1 MQIGM
6 IGLGRMG
13 SNMVRRLM
21 RAGHSL
27 VVFDRSSNA
36 VHSLVT
42 EGATGAASLADFVAR
57 LSPPRVLCVM
67 VPVGAVDALLDEL
80 VPLLQPQDVIIDG
93 GNSLFQDDIARH
105 ARLTPRG
112 IRYVDMGTSGGVWG
126 LERGFC
132 LMIGGDEDVVARLD
146 PMFAALSPG
155 GASGGPTSGS
165 TALRGYLHCGPPG
178 AGHFVKMIHNAI
190 EYGLMAAYAEGF
202 NVLKHANAGKSSVE
216 HDAETTPLRHPEHY
230 RYDFDMASIAE
241 VWRHGSV
248 ISSWLLD
255 LTAVSFAQNGS
266 LDSFAGRV
274 SDSGE
279 GRWAL
284 AAANDV
290 SAPTPVLATALFQRF
305 ASRGEA
311 DFQNRVLSAMRWG
324 FGGHAEKS

>member
-1 MQIGM
+1 
-6 IGLGRMG
+6 
-13 SNMVRRLM
+13 
-21 RAGHSL
+21 
-27 VVFDRSSNA
+27 
-36 VHSLVT
+36 
-42 EGATGAASLADFVAR
+42 
-57 LSPPRVLCVM
+57 
-67 VPVGAVDALLDEL
+67 
-80 VPLLQPQDVIIDG
+80 
-93 GNSLFQDDIARH
+93 
-105 ARLTPRG
+105 
-112 IRYVDMGTSGGVWG
+112 VWG

-165 TALRGYLHCGPPG
+165 TAVRGYLHCGPPG

-202 NVLKHANAGKSSVE
+202 NVLKHADAGKSSVV

-255 LTAVSFAQNGS
+255 LTALAFAQNGS